1 MAKTVAPVHNEE
13 ETKEAVNSISKE
25 KLLELMCIDKP
36 ARTSTKERND
46 VTIK

>member
-1 MAKTVAPVHNEE
+1 MAKTIAPVNKEE
-13 ETKEAVNSISKE
+13 ETNEVVNSISNE

-36 ARTSTKERND
+36 ARTSIKERND